1 MVSIPK
7 RKFKLDI
14 EGKVFEAKELSAK
27 YLMNAVL
34 NPAEDTHDEAIR
46 DSLGEL
52 TTEDYVLFGLDTK
65 ERVYAEIVK
74 FTFQERLEKEQIKK
88 VCKGIGISEKELS
101 GMSQDAQVQ
110 LHGIVEGRE
119 PKKPGKALPE

>member
-7 RKFKLDI
+7 RKFNLDL

-34 NPAEDTHDEAIR
+34 NPSEDTHDAAIK
-46 DSLGEL
+46 DSMGEL
-52 TTEDYVLFGLDTK
+52 STEDYALFGLDTK

-74 FTFQERLEKEQIKK
+74 FTFQERLGKEQIAK
-88 VCKGIGISEKELS
+88 VCKSMGLSEKELA

-110 LHGIVEGRE
+110 LSGIVEGRE
-119 PKKPGKALPE
+119 PKKPGKVLPG

>member
-7 RKFKLDI
+7 RKFKIDL
-14 EGKVFEAKELSAK
+14 EGKIFEAKELSAK

-34 NPAEDTHDEAIR
+34 NPEEDTHDAAIK
-46 DSLGEL
+46 DSMGEL
-52 TTEDYVLFGLDTK
+52 STEDYALFGLDTK

-74 FTFQERLEKEQIKK
+74 FTFKERLVKEQVAK
-88 VCKGIGISEKELS
+88 VCESTGLSEKELS

-110 LHGIVEGRE
+110 LNAIVEGRE
-119 PKKPGKALPE
+119 PKKPGKVLPE